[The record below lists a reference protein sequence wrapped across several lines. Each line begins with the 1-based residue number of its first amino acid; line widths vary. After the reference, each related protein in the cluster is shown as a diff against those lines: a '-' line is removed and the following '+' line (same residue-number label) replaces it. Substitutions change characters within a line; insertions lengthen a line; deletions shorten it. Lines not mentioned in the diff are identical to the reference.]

1 MSLGRHVSQSSLPF
15 GEARVPSENAAGLQ
29 PSKLFFGLKPTSSLS
44 FRMNRAAARHSLD
57 RTRRPAYPPHLLHMT
72 LLCMEEFRAPP
83 RHLIPAIQKA
93 IGEIG
98 ARPIPIALDG
108 SNLFGRKRHLVL
120 TSSTVN
126 RELRGFVRILRNT
139 LSRHNLPRFPLTSF
153 EPHVTVIYDCGH
165 IDLLPVPQPYAWTAG
180 EFLLIYSHYGESRHE
195 EFGRW
200 RFDPDAPPYPSSPE
214 QLRLMI

>member
-1 MSLGRHVSQSSLPF
+1 MSQSSLPF
-15 GEARVPSENAAGLQ
+15 GEARAPSENAAGLQ

-44 FRMNRAAARHSLD
+44 FRMNHAAARHALD
-57 RTRRPAYPPHLLHMT
+57 RTRRSAYPPHLLHMT

-83 RHLIPAIQKA
+83 RRLIPVIQKA

-126 RELRGFVRILRNT
+126 RELRSFVRILRNT
-139 LSRHNLPRFPLTSF
+139 LSRHNLPCFPLTSF
-153 EPHVTVIYDCGH
+153 EPHVTVIYDCGQ